1 MDPVETKFGVKKLT
15 KTTEDGKAQTFSFTL
30 AAKEGTPMPEGT
42 TASVTFE
49 AGTTGEQTIPFGKIK
64 YTAAGTYEYT
74 ITEDAKG
81 AGWTTEGSPVT
92 VTVEITDNGDGTL
105 SAKVTGGTI
114 TNEYNAK
121 VVVDPKDT
129 KAPFGKKNL
138 IKTTEDGQAQTFSF
152 TLEAE
157 EGTAPDGETARTV
170 PMPEGTTGTVTYE
183 AGKTGEQIIPFAEI
197 TYTAAGT
204 YKYTITETEKGA
216 GWTTTGSPATV
227 TVEVTD
233 NGDGTLSAKVT
244 GGTITNEYNAKV
256 VVDPKDTKTTFG
268 IKNLIKTTEDG
279 QAQTFSFTLEAVDG
293 APMPESATGA
303 KGEVTYEAGKTG
315 EQIIPFDEITYTAA
329 GTYKYTITE
338 TEKGAG
344 WTTTGNTATV
354 TVEVTDNGDGTLS
367 AKVTGGTIENK
378 YDAEVTVDPKD
389 TKTTFGKKNLVKT
402 TEDGKGHTFS
412 FTLAAAT
419 EGAPMPEGTTGAVTY
434 EADKTGE
441 QIIPFNEIT
450 YTAAGTYKYTITE
463 DTTEYTTEN
472 GWTVTNNGGTVTV
485 EVTDN
490 GDGTLSAKVTTLT
503 IENSYTPKDVDVDP
517 TDTETTFGIKN
528 FTSTTEASA
537 HTFKFTL
544 EANTEGAP
552 MPASA
557 TAEVTYAAGATGEQV
572 IPFGII
578 TYKKIGEYKYT
589 ITEDTTEYTAE
600 KGWTTGGPITVTVT
614 VTDNGKG
621 QLEAKVTGG
630 TIENSQRDVWT
641 ELTVRK
647 TWLDNDNAQGL
658 RPTVIRVYLY
668 ANGERVNFVTLNAA
682 NGWDRTVRNLPVY
695 DENGERIR
703 YTWREQ
709 DIPGYTLIQ
718 TFTRGNV
725 TRFVNA
731 IDEYGTPLGLGE
743 VFINVGECFE

>member
-1 MDPVETKFGVKKLT
+1 MDETLNGYTAPEGVTLSED
-15 KTTEDGKAQTFSFTL
+15 KTTLTFVLKHGESIDLTNL
-30 AAKEGTPMPEGT
+30 PVGATATVEEVEVPQGYTVTAPEKNPT
-42 TASVTFE
+42 SVVIPE
-49 AGTTGEQTIPFGKIK
+49 AGTSIAF
-64 YTAAGTYEYT
+64 
-74 ITEDAKG
+74 
-81 AGWTTEGSPVT
+81 
-92 VTVEITDNGDGTL
+92 
-105 SAKVTGGTI
+105 
-114 TNEYNAK
+114 TN
-121 VVVDPKDT
+121 
-129 KAPFGKKNL
+129 
-138 IKTTEDGQAQTFSF
+138 
-152 TLEAE
+152 
-157 EGTAPDGETARTV
+157 
-170 PMPEGTTGTVTYE
+170 
-183 AGKTGEQIIPFAEI
+183 
-197 TYTAAGT
+197 TYTA
-204 YKYTITETEKGA
+204 K
-216 GWTTTGSPATV
+216 
-227 TVEVTD
+227 EV
-233 NGDGTLSAKVT
+233 
-244 GGTITNEYNAKV
+244 I
-256 VVDPKDTKTTFG
+256 VDPTKD
-268 IKNLIKTTEDG
+268 
-279 QAQTFSFTLEAVDG
+279 V
-293 APMPESATGA
+293 
-303 KGEVTYEAGKTG
+303 
-315 EQIIPFDEITYTAA
+315 
-329 GTYKYTITE
+329 
-338 TEKGAG
+338 
-344 WTTTGNTATV
+344 
-354 TVEVTDNGDGTLS
+354 
-367 AKVTGGTIENK
+367 
-378 YDAEVTVDPKD
+378 
-389 TKTTFGKKNLVKT
+389 FGKKNLVKT
-402 TEDGKGHTFS
+402 TEDGNGHTFE
-412 FTLAAAT
+412 FTLKADT
-419 EGAPMPEGTTGAVTY
+419 KDAPMPKSATASVSY
-434 EADKTGE
+434 EAGATGE
-441 QIIPFNEIT
+441 QTIPFGEIE
-450 YTAAGTYKYTITE
+450 YTKPGEYKYTISETVG
-463 DTTEYTTEN
+463 EYTAEN
-472 GWTVTNNGGTVTV
+472 GWTITNNDVKVTVTV
-485 EVTDN
+485 TDDGKGQLVAEVT
-490 GDGTLSAKVTTLT
+490 GGEA

-528 FTSTTEASA
+528 FTATTEALD

-544 EANTEGAP
+544 EANTESAP

-557 TAEVTYAAGATGEQV
+557 TAEVTYAAGAIGEQV

-668 ANGERVNFVTLNAA
+668 ANGERINFVTLNAA

>member
-1 MDPVETKFGVKKLT
+1 MVK
-15 KTTEDGKAQTFSFTL
+15 TFSGITDEDL
-30 AAKEGTPMPEGT
+30 AELSGFAIAYESDD
-42 TASVTFE
+42 A
-49 AGTTGEQTIPFGKIK
+49 EQG
-64 YTAAGTYEYT
+64 TAAGTLTVEGAKKDGKVYSWTIEGAKVGETLTFTETGYEHADYEVT
-74 ITEDAKG
+74 PNEETGTLLVE
-81 AGWTTEGSPVT
+81 EGGENEYAIENDYERKLATLTVSKTVVVPEGFTVNKDQEFKFT
-92 VTVEITDNGDGTL
+92 VTMDETLNGYTAPEGVTL
-105 SAKVTGGTI
+105 S
-114 TNEYNAK
+114 E
-121 VVVDPKDT
+121 D
-129 KAPFGKKNL
+129 
-138 IKTTEDGQAQTFSF
+138 KTTLTFVLKHGESIDL
-152 TLEAE
+152 TNLPVGATATVE
-157 EGTAPDGETARTV
+157 EVEVPQGYTVTAPEKNPTSV
-170 PMPEGTTGTVTYE
+170 VIPE
-183 AGKTGEQIIPFAEI
+183 AGTSIAFTN
-197 TYTAAGT
+197 TYTA
-204 YKYTITETEKGA
+204 K
-216 GWTTTGSPATV
+216 
-227 TVEVTD
+227 EV
-233 NGDGTLSAKVT
+233 
-244 GGTITNEYNAKV
+244 I
-256 VVDPKDTKTTFG
+256 VDPTKD
-268 IKNLIKTTEDG
+268 
-279 QAQTFSFTLEAVDG
+279 V
-293 APMPESATGA
+293 
-303 KGEVTYEAGKTG
+303 
-315 EQIIPFDEITYTAA
+315 
-329 GTYKYTITE
+329 
-338 TEKGAG
+338 
-344 WTTTGNTATV
+344 
-354 TVEVTDNGDGTLS
+354 
-367 AKVTGGTIENK
+367 
-378 YDAEVTVDPKD
+378 
-389 TKTTFGKKNLVKT
+389 FGKKNLVKT
-402 TEDGKGHTFS
+402 TEDGNGHTFE
-412 FTLAAAT
+412 FTLKADT
-419 EGAPMPEGTTGAVTY
+419 KDAPMPKSATASVSY
-434 EADKTGE
+434 EAGATGE
-441 QIIPFNEIT
+441 QTIPFGEIE
-450 YTAAGTYKYTITE
+450 YTKPGEYKYTISETVG
-463 DTTEYTTEN
+463 EYTAEN
-472 GWTVTNNGGTVTV
+472 GWTITNNDVKVTVTV
-485 EVTDN
+485 TDDGKGQLVAEVT
-490 GDGTLSAKVTTLT
+490 GGEA

-528 FTSTTEASA
+528 FTATTEALD

-544 EANTEGAP
+544 EANTESAP

-557 TAEVTYAAGATGEQV
+557 TAEVTYAAGAIGEQV

-668 ANGERVNFVTLNAA
+668 ANGERINFVTLNAA